1 MSYSKIRE
9 ALETVL
15 PGAVYETQAPAE
27 DATGKPILEYLV
39 YSPTGSRFIYAD
51 GHPFATVYNAVVTV
65 AAQSDASTLPERTI
79 AALGEAHVAMAPAE
93 HSYDDE
99 TATYY
104 TDIPCEVI

>member
-27 DATGKPILEYLV
+27 DATGKPILEYTENAPGDET
-39 YSPTGSRFIYAD
+39 SGT
-51 GHPFATVYNAVVTV
+51 FATVYNAVVTV

-79 AALGEAHVAMAPAE
+79 VALGEAHVAMAPAE

-104 TDIPCEVI
+104 TDIPCEGI